1 MDFTAYEN
9 AYPVF
14 QALVFMT
21 KEMIIAALKSEI
33 LAAEEVLN
41 TQYSFELAEP
51 NYNRC
56 LEIIKSAPELQPE
69 FSELLISLLE
79 SEAVSD
85 EPVAYLMR
93 VLRWEEVRAW
103 AKNELA
109 LMSDV
114 MITGVV
120 HLRVLEAYE
129 ADWENE
135 EFYARFLKDKES

>member
-1 MDFTAYEN
+1 MA
-9 AYPVF
+9 
-14 QALVFMT
+14 
-21 KEMIIAALKSEI
+21 KEAIITELKNEI

-41 TQYSFELAEP
+41 TKYSFDLAEP
-51 NYNRC
+51 NYDRC
-56 LEIIKSAPELQPE
+56 LEIIESAPELQRE

-93 VLRWEEVRAW
+93 ALRWESVRAW

-109 LMSDV
+109 KMSDV

-120 HLRVLEAYE
+120 HLKVLEAYK

-135 EFYARFLKDKES
+135 EFYVRFSKDK